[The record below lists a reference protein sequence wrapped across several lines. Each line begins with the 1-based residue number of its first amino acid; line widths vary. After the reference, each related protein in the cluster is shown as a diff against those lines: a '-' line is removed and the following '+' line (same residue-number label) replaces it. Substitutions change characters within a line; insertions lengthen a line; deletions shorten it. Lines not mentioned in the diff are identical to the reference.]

1 DLDAW
6 FFRKADITADG
17 KKMYFM
23 DTEKEK
29 SESGVLKMLN
39 LSDLSGCETVIKS
52 IEDFEVMGNNAV
64 SIALNDD
71 LFLNNEKIGQ
81 NVQSYQTAED
91 GKSIVFIDNF
101 NVVDNVGRLQ
111 VYKNGEVDN
120 ITEGVHDF
128 AVISENTLAY
138 IGNFNKAEGRGTL
151 YIASGIKSG
160 RATDVMVQSIIRY

>member
-1 DLDAW
+1 
-6 FFRKADITADG
+6 
-17 KKMYFM
+17 MP
-23 DTEKEK
+23 EHK
-29 SESGVLKMLN
+29 S
-39 LSDLSGCETVIKS
+39 
-52 IEDFEVMGNNAV
+52 
-64 SIALNDD
+64 
-71 LFLNNEKIGQ
+71 
-81 NVQSYQTAED
+81 
-91 GKSIVFIDNF
+91 VFIDNF

>member
-1 DLDAW
+1 M
-6 FFRKADITADG
+6 KG
-17 KKMYFM
+17 KYRN
-23 DTEKEK
+23 TEKEK
-29 SESGVLKMLN
+29 SESGALKTLK

-81 NVQSYQTAED
+81 NVQSYQTAEN
-91 GKSIVFIDNF
+91 GKSVVFIDNF
-101 NVVDNVGRLQ
+101 NVVDNTGRLQ

-120 ITEGVHDF
+120 ITDGVNDF

-138 IGNFNKAEGRGTL
+138 IGNYNKAEGEGTL

-160 RATDVMVQSIIRY
+160 RATDDMVKSLIRY

>member
-1 DLDAW
+1 MRMKKGIRCHDVSKKGLESIEKRCRESDIEYVQLVLD
-6 FFRKADITADG
+6 
-17 KKMYFM
+17 
-23 DTEKEK
+23 
-29 SESGVLKMLN
+29 
-39 LSDLSGCETVIKS
+39 KS

-81 NVQSYQTAED
+81 NVNSYQTAED
-91 GKSIVFIDNF
+91 GKSVVFIDNF